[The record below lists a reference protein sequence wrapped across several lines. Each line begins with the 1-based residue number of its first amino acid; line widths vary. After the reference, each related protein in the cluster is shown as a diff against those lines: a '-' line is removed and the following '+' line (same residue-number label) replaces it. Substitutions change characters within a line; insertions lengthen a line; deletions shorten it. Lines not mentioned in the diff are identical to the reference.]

1 VTLSSV
7 TLSDAGGDDTMM
19 PMVRTRTSFIE
30 EAAPARLLA
39 IIVAGTCLLC
49 AGSARAQTLESSRAV
64 TDEPIG
70 SPQPIPAPDY
80 LFAPAGTFSITL
92 ASGIPLLGIGELTY
106 SPTDR
111 FAMGAVV
118 AGTPDLPRVQGTAA
132 IGLRPRGVVLVEGS
146 WRSVLVVPILSYPKV
161 PGFGDRDPWILARP
175 TLTLEKTFVSGVR
188 LSVGVGLI
196 AAACTESLFTLG
208 QEHTMMGGVWN
219 TASFGGA
226 VPISARTS
234 LFGEASLIMRG
245 VVPANDWI
253 GGAPIVALVGI
264 ATSL

>member
-1 VTLSSV
+1 MTLSAVTL
-7 TLSDAGGDDTMM
+7 TGAGCDDTMT
-19 PMVRTRTSFIE
+19 PMVRTRTSFVE
-30 EAAPARLLA
+30 AAAPARLLA
-39 IIVAGTCLLC
+39 MIVAWTCLLC
-49 AGSARAQTLESSRAV
+49 AGSARAQTFESIRAV
-64 TDEPIG
+64 TDEPTG
-70 SPQPIPAPDY
+70 SPPPVPAPDY

-118 AGTPDLPRVQGTAA
+118 AGTPDLPGVQGTAA
-132 IGLRPRGVVLVEGS
+132 IGLRPRGVILVEGS

-161 PGFGDRDPWILARP
+161 PGFGDRDPWILTRP

-188 LSVGVGLI
+188 VSAGVGLI

-219 TASFGGA
+219 TASLGGA
-226 VPISARTS
+226 VPIAAHTS
-234 LFGEASLIMRG
+234 LFGEASLILGG
-245 VVPANDWI
+245 VVPASHWI

>member
-1 VTLSSV
+1 VTLSAV
-7 TLSDAGGDDTMM
+7 TPADAAGDDTMM
-19 PMVRTRTSFIE
+19 PMDRTRTSLIE
-30 EAAPARLLA
+30 AAAPARLLA
-39 IIVAGTCLLC
+39 MIIAGTCLLC
-49 AGSARAQTLESSRAV
+49 TGSVRAQTFESSRAV
-64 TDEPIG
+64 MDEPIG

-118 AGTPDLPRVQGTAA
+118 AGTPDLPGVQGTAA

-146 WRSVLVVPILSYPKV
+146 WRSVLVVPVLYYPKV
-161 PGFGDRDPWILARP
+161 LGFGDRDPWVLTRP

-188 LSVGVGLI
+188 LSAGVGLI

-208 QEHTMMGGVWN
+208 LEHTVMGGVWS
-219 TASFGGA
+219 TASLGGA
-226 VPISARTS
+226 VPISAHTS

-245 VVPANDWI
+245 IVPASDWL